1 MAPLRMRCQVKEV
14 GSTSQ
19 VEGRAWEAWRVQ
31 RAPGVGGLQ
40 FREWG
45 EPVRL
50 SVLMLAG
57 QLQPSLGNSK
67 AQIPGKAQPFK
78 ALQGL

>member
-1 MAPLRMRCQVKEV
+1 MPGEGSGKHMPGGGESV
-14 GSTSQ
+14 GSL
-19 VEGRAWEAWRVQ
+19 EGAESS
-31 RAPGVGGLQ
+31 GGGGLQ

-67 AQIPGKAQPFK
+67 AQILGKAQPFH